1 MKVIVRV
8 DNNIDDD
15 NVIILCKENN
25 DFIKSIKDYANNLNV
40 IKIPFYKRD
49 QEYYI
54 DLNEIIFFET
64 DINNISAH
72 TINDVY
78 NIKYK
83 LYELEQILP
92 NNFIRVSKSSIVNV
106 NNIYSIKRNITSSS
120 IIEFNNTYKKIYV
133 SRFYY
138 KNLKE
143 RLGKKNEKI

>member
-1 MKVIVRV
+1 MMFVGGVMSIVFRM

-15 NVIILCKENN
+15 IVILYKKKNDVVDNLEKYCNN
-25 DFIKSIKDYANNLNV
+25 IKMI
-40 IKIPFYKRD
+40 FYKRE
-49 QEYYI
+49 QEYYL

-83 LYELEQILP
+83 LYELEQMLP
-92 NNFIRVSKSSIVNV
+92 NNFVRVAKSTIVNI
-106 NNIYSIKRNITSSS
+106 NNIRSIKRNITSSS
-120 IIEFNNTYKKIYV
+120 LIEFYNTYKKVYV

-143 RLGKKNEKI
+143 RLKER

>member
-1 MKVIVRV
+1 MFVGGVMSIVFRM

-15 NVIILCKENN
+15 IVILYKKKNDVVDNLEKYCNN
-25 DFIKSIKDYANNLNV
+25 IKMI
-40 IKIPFYKRD
+40 FYKRE
-49 QEYYI
+49 QEYYL

-83 LYELEQILP
+83 LYELEQMLP
-92 NNFIRVSKSSIVNV
+92 NNFVRVAKSTIVNI
-106 NNIYSIKRNITSSS
+106 NNIRSIKRNITSSS
-120 IIEFNNTYKKIYV
+120 LIEFYNTYKKVYV

-143 RLGKKNEKI
+143 RLKER